1 VITDVGN
8 EADVVRCE
16 QFGPVI
22 PIMPFDT
29 EDEAIGL
36 ANDSQFGLA
45 ASVWTPDE
53 ERGFRLARRVQAG
66 STFINVHRR
75 GASGVD
81 MPFGGFKE
89 SGLGRGHGVVALE
102 EQFELHTISSRRP
115 Q

>member
-1 VITDVGN
+1 
-8 EADVVRCE
+8 VVQE
-16 QFGPVI
+16 EIFGPCCHI
-22 PIMPFDT
+22 RPFDT

-36 ANDSQFGLA
+36 ANDTDFGLA

-53 ERGFRLARRVQAG
+53 DRAFRLARRVQAG

-102 EQFELHTISSRRP
+102 EQFEMHTISSRRP